1 MFCDLKT
8 IILLR
13 YFIKVKICFFNFKKS
28 PNKKKKIIIIKINC
42 LKLIFRIYYITIK
55 AYSSEVERTAHNG
68 LVVGSNPTKPIKMQL
83 SNKKYKILK
92 TKRTIKTNN
101 IIYICNGS
109 ISILLK
115 WIAIEQKLKKN
126 NLNYYKIFN
135 KLTLNILKKSVF
147 NKSHA
152 LINGNIFLLVPL
164 KPKKILNHVNKELFN
179 LIAIKLNKKIYKT
192 NTLTNIDN
200 TNYINNKLLFYQ
212 FNITLLKFFC
222 K

>member
-1 MFCDLKT
+1 
-8 IILLR
+8 
-13 YFIKVKICFFNFKKS
+13 
-28 PNKKKKIIIIKINC
+28 
-42 LKLIFRIYYITIK
+42 
-55 AYSSEVERTAHNG
+55 
-68 LVVGSNPTKPIKMQL
+68 MQL

-92 TKRTIKTNN
+92 TKRIIKTNN

-135 KLTLNILKKSVF
+135 RLTLNILKKSVF
-147 NKSHA
+147 NKSHT
-152 LINGNIFLLVPL
+152 LINGNIFLIVPL
-164 KPKKILNHVNKELFN
+164 KPKKMLNHVNKTSFN
-179 LIAIKLNKKIYKT
+179 LIAIKLNKKFYKT
-192 NTLTNIDN
+192 NTLTNMHN
-200 TNYINNKLLFYQ
+200 TNYINSKLLFYQ